1 MREVY
6 QTGRQLDVDLIIGL
20 LEENGIK
27 AVVKYSGAGDYMK
40 ILGAVR
46 DTDSH
51 IFVGDGDYDKAR
63 ELIENNFSKEQ
74 TISKRSSSKEQR
86 IIAWIV
92 IAVWVVFLAGIWL
105 SEILG

>member
-6 QTGRQLDVDLIIGL
+6 QTGKQLDVDLVVGL

-27 AVVKYSGAGDYMK
+27 VVVKYSGAGDYMK

-51 IFVGDGDYDKAR
+51 ILVGDDDYDKAR
-63 ELIENNFSKEQ
+63 ELIENNFPKEQ

-86 IIAWIV
+86 IVAWIV
-92 IAVWVVFLAGIWL
+92 IAVWVVFLLGIWL
-105 SEILG
+105 AKI